1 MGRLL
6 KKVQMQGRWA
16 FFSGLHEVRGDG
28 ALGTQGSITGFF
40 ERRELLFATKP
51 DPAALSAQGRLFLEA
66 GLLDS
71 ALESFAMAGDSAGL
85 AQVEEAARRAGDTFS
100 LVAAHKALGKTATP
114 AEWIDV
120 GETAL
125 KAGMLWFA
133 YRAFE
138 KADNQDG
145 LERTRTAM
153 HAAGISPEQQ

>member
-1 MGRLL
+1 
-6 KKVQMQGRWA
+6 V
-16 FFSGLHEVRGDG
+16 
-28 ALGTQGSITGFF
+28 GTQGSIPGFF
-40 ERRELLFATKP
+40 ERRELLFSTKP
-51 DPAALSAQGRLFLEA
+51 DPAALSAQGRVFLEA

-85 AQVEEAARRAGDTFS
+85 ARAEEAARRAGDSFS
-100 LVAAHKALGKTATP
+100 LVAALKSLGKTATP
-114 AEWIDV
+114 GEWVAI

-125 KAGMLWFA
+125 QAGMLWFA

-145 LERTRTAM
+145 LERTRAAM

>member
-1 MGRLL
+1 VWYRSS
-6 KKVQMQGRWA
+6 KNAREDVA
-16 FFSGLHEVRGDG
+16 VS
-28 ALGTQGSITGFF
+28 TQGSLPGFY
-40 ERRELLFATKP
+40 ERRELLFAAKP
-51 DPAALSAQGRLFLEA
+51 VPASLSAQGRIFLEA

-85 AQVEEAARRAGDTFS
+85 AQVEAAARSAGDTFS
-100 LVAAHKALGKTATP
+100 LVAALKALGKTPTS
-114 AEWIDV
+114 AEWAAI

-125 KAGMLWFA
+125 NAGMLWFA

-153 HAAGISPEQQ
+153 HAAGITPEQHLA

>member
-1 MGRLL
+1 M
-6 KKVQMQGRWA
+6 
-16 FFSGLHEVRGDG
+16 
-28 ALGTQGSITGFF
+28 GTQGSIPGFY
-40 ERRELLFATKP
+40 ERRALLFAPKP
-51 DPAALSAQGRLFLEA
+51 DPAALSAQGRGFLQA

-100 LVAAHKALGKTATP
+100 LVPALKALGRTATP
-114 AEWIDV
+114 AEWIAI

-125 KAGMLWFA
+125 QAGMLWFA

-153 HAAGISPEQQ
+153 HAAGITPEQQQ

>member
-1 MGRLL
+1 M
-6 KKVQMQGRWA
+6 A
-16 FFSGLHEVRGDG
+16 
-28 ALGTQGSITGFF
+28 TQGTIPGFF
-40 ERRELLFATKP
+40 ERRELLFAAKSN
-51 DPAALSAQGRLFLEA
+51 PAALSAQGRGFLDA

-85 AQVEEAARRAGDTFS
+85 AQVEAAARRAGDSFS
-100 LVAAHKALGKTATP
+100 LIAAFKALGTTATP
-114 AEWIDV
+114 AEWVVI

-125 KAGMLWFA
+125 QAGMLWFA

>member
-1 MGRLL
+1 
-6 KKVQMQGRWA
+6 V
-16 FFSGLHEVRGDG
+16 
-28 ALGTQGSITGFF
+28 GTQGSIPGFY
-40 ERRELLFATKP
+40 ERRALLFAAKT
-51 DPAALSAQGRLFLEA
+51 DPAALSAQGRGFLAA

-100 LVAAHKALGKTATP
+100 LVPALKALGKTVTP
-114 AEWIDV
+114 PEWVAI

-125 KAGMLWFA
+125 KAGLLWFA

-153 HAAGISPEQQ
+153 HAAGISPESL

>member
-1 MGRLL
+1 VGI
-6 KKVQMQGRWA
+6 
-16 FFSGLHEVRGDG
+16 
-28 ALGTQGSITGFF
+28 QGSLPGFY
-40 ERRELLFATKP
+40 ERRNLLFAAKS
-51 DPAALSAQGRLFLEA
+51 DAAALSAHGRGFLEA

-85 AQVEEAARRAGDTFS
+85 AQVEEAARRTGDTFS
-100 LVAAHKALGKTATP
+100 LVAVFKSLGKTATP
-114 AEWIDV
+114 AEWVAI

-125 KAGMLWFA
+125 TAGMLWFA

-153 HAAGISPEQQ
+153 HAAGISPDHL

>member
-1 MGRLL
+1 M
-6 KKVQMQGRWA
+6 
-16 FFSGLHEVRGDG
+16 
-28 ALGTQGSITGFF
+28 GTQSSIPGFY
-40 ERRELLFATKP
+40 ERRELLFAPKP
-51 DPAALSAQGRLFLEA
+51 DQAALSAHGRGFLAA

-71 ALESFAMAGDSAGL
+71 ALESFAMAGDTAGL
-85 AQVEEAARRAGDTFS
+85 AQVDEAARRSGDAFT
-100 LVAAHKALGKTATP
+100 LVAALKALGKNATP
-114 AEWIDV
+114 AEWVTI

-133 YRAFE
+133 YRSFE